1 MSKDRVPEKET
12 KSNFLGERRNRL
24 KERVLRIT
32 KRSEENGFL
41 RLFGDDSKEVTPVP
55 IPNTVVKLL
64 HADDTWWVT
73 ARESK

>member
-1 MSKDRVPEKET
+1 MTSRDKTYGVSKQ
-12 KSNFLGERRNRL
+12 NNL
-24 KERVLRIT
+24 KVLLNQFI
-32 KRSEENGFL
+32 KQ
-41 RLFGDDSKEVTPVP
+41 FGDDSKEVTPVP